1 MAHSIARPD
10 SSARSRRSASD
21 VAAVAEACARG
32 GPALVASPLLGAVL
46 VALLASAA
54 VAGPEGAR
62 VVRGDVTITR
72 NGAETLIRAGR
83 NSIIDYR
90 SFDIARGETVRFQ
103 QPDAAARVLNRV
115 QSAQPTRIDGSLL
128 ANGRVYIVNPSGVLF
143 GATARVDVAG
153 LYAAAGR
160 MSDSDFVRGL
170 DRFTDLSGRVV
181 NEGHITADFVGL
193 LGRSIGNAGSIE
205 APRGAVVMAAGEDVL
220 VGRRDG
226 GIHVRV
232 EGRAD
237 DAAGPALANTGRVD
251 AAGGVVSMA
260 AGDVYSMAM
269 RVGGDVRARDIRV
282 AATAGGEVHVVG
294 SLDAAAV
301 AGGGAGGPG
310 RGGRVEVLGEKVGLF
325 ASSID
330 VSGTRGGG
338 DVRVGGDVQGRG
350 DLPRAKVAYVS
361 RDSEIRAD
369 ATARGDGGSVV
380 VWSDQASRVYGDIS
394 AKGGA
399 RGGDGGFIETSSKGQ
414 LDLSSREISAAA
426 TRGRAGQWLIDPR
439 DVTIAAGGVDD
450 GVIAGGVFSP
460 TIDNANVNRDTIQAA
475 LNADT
480 NITIT
485 TTDPAGSQQG
495 NITVQD
501 SITKSAGA
509 GSATLTLEAANDIIV
524 GNGIL
529 AGSGQLNVVLRAN
542 TGADDA
548 DANAGN
554 VAVNASINTN
564 GGSFASSGIDF
575 ASTAA
580 INASGGATLSHA
592 GNVVVGAALDAGAG
606 SLSIAGATLDLAATA
621 TGQAGITLAPFAAGI
636 NVGLA
641 GGAGAF
647 SLDASELGRLVS
659 AGVVTIGRAGS
670 DAGAL
675 TAGTLDLA
683 GSGLDRDWSLSLRGS
698 ALTLADVTLKSGKSL
713 TLSAA
718 NGDIAAGRLVAPAG
732 LSATAVN
739 AGVQGTMVVNGDLAT
754 AGGDIT
760 LDSKVRLGADAT
772 FDTTNAGAV
781 TGASDVGSVTIG
793 GTIDA
798 TTAGAESLTIRAG
811 SSGVAGSDGLV
822 TIAGAVGAA
831 NALEAFTLVAA
842 DIATLPALRVAGPVS
857 LAGRTISLGGATTL
871 VGGTLTVNNGG
882 LFTIGGAGL
891 SLDGAFTQN
900 AAAVGSVVLD
910 AGIATTGDAVTF
922 VRGVTL
928 TESATISTAGG
939 AVAFNAGVDADDTT
953 ATRDLTVNAGAG
965 TITMGG
971 PVGSSN
977 GRLIRSLALTGAS
990 ISLQGVHTAGAQSFT
1005 GAATLAGDLLAD
1017 AGSIALGGDV
1027 RVAALSSISAAAGDV
1042 TISGRVD
1049 SVSVGSER
1057 GLSLSSGAGA
1067 VVVGGVVGESAA
1079 LASLVAGGSTVS
1091 VTSVRSLGA
1100 VSFNGATTL
1109 RADPAA
1115 SQPGAT
1121 VGGTAVL
1128 FSGPVTLDVNTVVNA
1143 STSATFASTVQSAS
1157 GMARTLAVNS
1167 PVTAFVGAVG
1177 GDETGTGRLGTL
1189 VTDDGGS
1196 LTLDGG
1202 TVRVAGD
1209 VTFGDA
1215 LRLGANATID
1225 SGGSVAFRSTVDSG
1239 PAQSRSLAVNTG
1251 GSAANTVFLGDVG
1264 GITPLASLTTNAAGV
1279 TFLPSTIRTTGAQT
1293 YLDDV
1298 RLTAD
1303 NTRLFA
1309 SDVSFDRRVNSDT
1322 SVRSLTIN
1330 VSGETRFGGAVGGT
1344 IDGVPGALAL
1354 ASLTTDAGGSVVIG
1368 GNVTTTGAQS
1378 YGENALLD
1386 ADATLTGNGV
1396 AFAARV
1402 DSRGSTRRL
1411 TVNGGSAVSI
1421 AGDTGVL
1428 SNLESLEVVAGT
1440 ISLTNV
1446 TTVGSQAYRGS
1457 TTLSNVVAGG
1467 DFDAFGAASVA
1478 SVTAQHVRFRRLDS
1492 LTPAPTTIS
1501 GNIVSTLSGAGVS
1514 FQDDLSLAAN
1524 ATISAVN
1531 APVTFGGRVNTLGAT
1546 ARSLIVSTAGA
1557 TAFTRAVGDT
1567 NALSNLETDAG
1578 GTTLVNGGSVRTTG
1592 QTSFLDP
1599 VTIGADTQFT
1609 AASLSFART
1618 LDAAVAGANL
1628 TLATTST
1635 VTFGGAVGS
1644 TSPFGRLLVNASN
1657 SNRTTLIGDAITV
1670 QRGMVFGGPVQ
1681 LTGNSIL
1688 DGGQGTLFFR
1698 GAIDSSD
1705 ATGRNLTLRSAAVAK
1720 IASSGDATDIASGG
1734 STAGDVTVTPFRF
1747 AGSIGST
1754 NALGR
1759 LVIGSDLAASPSV
1772 ATAVFAFG
1780 DGFDASGRIV
1790 PQAGMFNGATTF
1802 VIGVTG
1808 PSFAAGGFTM
1818 GKGQKLAVFG
1828 SLDLR
1833 AGNRPA
1839 ILSDISSTGSIR
1851 VTAGSVAINGLAK
1864 DPAVNKVATNQRA
1877 GGAYV
1882 TRPEFL
1888 VDFVARSG
1896 VDFVIAGGGNATPA
1910 GAAAVATD
1918 SGRAGAGLEGQIV
1931 GQHVAPDGSR
1941 QLITQAMFNAPGT
1954 NTRLLP
1960 LDLVAQRSSTTITTA
1975 VPPPVPT
1982 SIGANASMTAVSPG
1996 VTPTLVAPL
2005 PLAAAGLEVRAVDR
2019 AHLVQFLS
2027 RSTFVQ
2033 DVPLVDDRDAMPLGV
2048 TAERLSGPALGSL
2061 LDAYC
2066 ALWFDAPVEA
2076 KQALLAGTAL
2086 PADRSDRLAHAIGA
2100 AWVGYVAAVGES
2112 ATGQGF
2118 RSHLEALGT
2127 EAGDES
2133 RVALEVIDG
2142 VRAFADRAAAA
2153 GLSPG
2158 ETGRIRRAAV
2168 QRLMPGDSPEVQD
2181 AVLEAVGADLMLLS
2195 GL

>member
-1 MAHSIARPD
+1 MAHSVARPD
-10 SSARSRRSASD
+10 HSARPPRSAGGL
-21 VAAVAEACARG
+21 AAVAEACAKG
-32 GPALVASPLLGAVL
+32 GPSLVASPWLGGLLVG
-46 VALLASAA
+46 LLASAA

-103 QPDAAARVLNRV
+103 QPDAASRVLNRV

-128 ANGRVYIVNPSGVLF
+128 ANGRVYVVNPSGVLF

-160 MSDSDFVRGL
+160 MGDSDFVRGL

-181 NEGHITADFVGL
+181 NEGFITADFVGL
-193 LGRSIGNAGSIE
+193 LGRSVGNAGSID
-205 APRGAVVMAAGEDVL
+205 APRGAVVMGAGEEVL
-220 VGRRDG
+220 IGRRDG

-237 DAAGPALANTGRVD
+237 DAPGSALSNTGRVD

-269 RVGGDVRARDIRV
+269 RVGGEVRAREIRV
-282 AATAGGEVHVVG
+282 AASSGEVHVVG

-301 AGGGAGGPG
+301 SGGGAGGPG

-330 VSGTRGGG
+330 VSGARGGG

-350 DLPRAKVAYVS
+350 DLSRAQVAYVS

-369 ATARGDGGSVV
+369 ATQRGNGGSVV

-426 TRGRAGQWLIDPR
+426 SRGRAGQWLIDPR
-439 DVTIAAGGVDD
+439 DVTISAGGVDD

-480 NITIT
+480 SITIT

-501 SITKSAGA
+501 SITKSSGA
-509 GSATLTLEAANDIIV
+509 GSATLTLEAANDIVVNNDI
-524 GNGIL
+524 I
-529 AGSGQLNVVLRAN
+529 ASSGQLNVVLRAN
-542 TGADDA
+542 TGSDDA

-554 VAVNASINTN
+554 VVVDASIGTN
-564 GGSFASSGIDF
+564 GGSFASGGVNF

-592 GNVVVGAALDAGAG
+592 GGVSVGATVDAGAG
-606 SLSIAGATLDLAATA
+606 SVSITGATLDLAATV
-621 TGQAGITLAPFAAGI
+621 TGQAGITLAPSAAGVD
-636 NVGLA
+636 VGLA

-647 SLDASELGRLVS
+647 SLDAAELGRLVS
-659 AGVVTIGRAGS
+659 AGVVTIGRAGT
-670 DAGAL
+670 DAGSLA
-675 TAGTLDLA
+675 AGTLDLTGA
-683 GSGLDRDWSLSLRGS
+683 GLDRDWSLSLRG
-698 ALTLADVTLKSGKSL
+698 AGLTLADVTLKSGKSL

-760 LDSKVRLGADAT
+760 LNSKVRLGADAT
-772 FDTTNAGAV
+772 FDTTAAGAV
-781 TGASDVGSVTIG
+781 TGASDVGSVTVANAIE
-793 GTIDA
+793 A
-798 TTAGAESLTIRAG
+798 TTAGVESLTIRAG
-811 SSGVAGSDGLV
+811 SSGVTGSDGVV
-822 TIAGAVGAA
+822 TIGGTVGAV
-831 NALEAFTLVAA
+831 NPLEAFTLAAA
-842 DIATLPALRVAGPVS
+842 DLAALPALRVAGPVS
-857 LAGRTISLGGATTL
+857 LSGRTITLGGGATTL
-871 VGGTLTVNNGG
+871 AGGSLTVNNGG
-882 LFTIGGAGL
+882 LFTIGGPGL
-891 SLDGAFTQN
+891 SLDGAFSQ
-900 AAAVGSVVLD
+900 AAAAAGQVVLD
-910 AGIATTGDAVTF
+910 AGIATSGDAVTF

-928 TESATISTAGG
+928 AETATIATSGG
-939 AVAFNAGVDADDTT
+939 AVAFAAGIDADDT
-953 ATRDLTVNAGAG
+953 ASARDLTVNAGAG
-965 TITMGG
+965 TITFGG
-971 PVGSSN
+971 PVGSAN
-977 GRLIRSLALTGAS
+977 GRLVRTLTLTGAS
-990 ISLQGVHTAGAQSFT
+990 VSLQGVHTSGAQSHT
-1005 GAATLAGDLLAD
+1005 GAITLAGDLLAD
-1017 AGSIALGGDV
+1017 AGSIVVNGDV
-1027 RVAALSSISAAAGDV
+1027 QVGAASSVSAAAGDV
-1042 TISGRVD
+1042 TLSGRVD
-1049 SVSVGSER
+1049 SAAVGAER
-1057 GLSLSSGAGA
+1057 GLTLSSGAGA
-1067 VVVGGVVGESAA
+1067 VLVGGVVGDTAA
-1079 LASLVAGGSTVS
+1079 LASFVAGGTTVS
-1091 VTSVRSLGA
+1091 ITSVRSIGA
-1100 VSFNGATTL
+1100 VSLTGATTL

-1115 SQPGAT
+1115 LTPAAT

-1128 FSGPVTLDVNTVVNA
+1128 FSGPLTLDANTVVNA
-1143 STSATFASTVQSAS
+1143 STSATFASTVQSTS
-1157 GMARTLAVNS
+1157 GAARTLAVNS

-1177 GDETGTGRLGTL
+1177 GDEAGAGRLGTL

-1202 TVRVAGD
+1202 AVRVAGD

-1215 LRLGANATID
+1215 LRLGANAIID
-1225 SGGSVAFRSTVDSG
+1225 SGGSIAFRSTVDSDA
-1239 PAQSRSLAVNTG
+1239 AQSRALTVNSG
-1251 GSAANTVFLGDVG
+1251 GAAANTVFAGDVG

-1279 TFLPSTIRTTGAQT
+1279 TFLPATIRTTGAQT

-1322 SVRSLTIN
+1322 SVRSLTLN
-1330 VSGETRFGGAVGGT
+1330 VSGETRLGGTVGGT
-1344 IDGVPGALAL
+1344 IEGVPGALAL
-1354 ASLTTDAGGSVVIG
+1354 ASLTTDAGGSVIIG
-1368 GNVTTTGAQS
+1368 GNVTTTGSQS

-1386 ADATLTGNGV
+1386 ADVTLAGNGV

-1411 TVNGGSAVSI
+1411 VVNGGSAVSV

-1428 SNLESLEVVAGT
+1428 SNLESIEITAGA

-1446 TTVGSQAYRGS
+1446 TTVGSQTYRGS
-1457 TTLSNVVAGG
+1457 ATLSNILAGG
-1467 DFDAFGAASVA
+1467 DFDAFGGASVA
-1478 SVTAQHVRFRRLDS
+1478 SVTAQNVRFRRLDS

-1531 APVTFGGRVNTLGAT
+1531 APITFGGRVNTLGAT
-1546 ARSLIVSTAGA
+1546 ARSLIVNTAG
-1557 TAFTRAVGDT
+1557 TTTFTRAVGDT

-1578 GTTLVNGGSVRTTG
+1578 GITLVNGGSVRTTG

-1599 VTIGADTQFT
+1599 VTIGADTQFD

-1644 TSPFGRLLVNASN
+1644 ASPLGRLLVNASN
-1657 SNRTTLIGDAITV
+1657 SNRTTLIGDAITT
-1670 QRGMVFGGPVQ
+1670 QRGMVFGGPIQ

-1734 STAGDVTVTPFRF
+1734 GTAGDVTVTPFRF

-1754 NALGR
+1754 NPLGR

-1772 ATAVFAFG
+1772 ATAVFAVG

-1818 GKGQKLAVFG
+1818 GKGQKLTVFG

-1839 ILSDISSTGSIR
+1839 ILSDISATGSIK

-1864 DPAVNKVATNQRA
+1864 DPAVNAVATNQRS

-1896 VDFVIAGGGNATPA
+1896 VDFVITGGGNATPA
-1910 GAAAVATD
+1910 GAAAIATD
-1918 SGRAGAGLEGQIV
+1918 SGRAGSGLEGQIV

-1975 VPPPVPT
+1975 VPTPVPA
-1982 SIGANASMTAVSPG
+1982 SIGANASMTAVSPR
-1996 VTPTLVAPL
+1996 VTPALAAPL
-2005 PLAAAGLEVRAVDR
+2005 PLAAAGLEVRPVDR
-2019 AHLVQFLS
+2019 AQLVQFLS

-2048 TAERLSGPALGSL
+2048 TAERLSGPALTSL

-2066 ALWFDAPVEA
+2066 ALWFDAPAEA
-2076 KQALLAGTAL
+2076 KVALLAGSPL
-2086 PADRSDRLAHAIGA
+2086 PVDRSERLARAVGA
-2100 AWVGYVAAVGES
+2100 AWVGYVAAVGEAAS
-2112 ATGQGF
+2112 GQGF
-2118 RSHLEALGT
+2118 RSHLESMTTDTGEERRL
-2127 EAGDES
+2127 
-2133 RVALEVIDG
+2133 ALEVIDG